1 MYPIHKVY
9 RQFFRYNSMVTL
21 YNDSIHCNL
30 TGRLDKTKPNRIN
43 GKLILLSNNC
53 PVLYIHV
60 KRPSN
65 RVYLFYNTDCY
76 EEIMNRIYF
85 NNNIKTK
92 YKNE

>member
-1 MYPIHKVY
+1 
-9 RQFFRYNSMVTL
+9 MVTL